1 MKSIRRRMLLWFLL
15 GLGVLWLVAG
25 LGVFFSIRARLLANT
40 ETELLSLLRQVRV
53 NQMDGFRRGQGGSG
67 YGGGGMTGARDFGPG
82 IYWQVWPQ
90 DGAPSTRS
98 ENLSADLPRFDADH
112 GQSLIQSMML
122 EKGTRTMVA
131 GAQFGMG
138 RGGASGDGYAG
149 GRGVEVS
156 VAKDLA
162 DVHRTLLNVFL
173 GIVITGIAVGGMA
186 VLWVIFIVRDGL
198 RPLRRITDEVV
209 AIDTGSLSGRFKND
223 DLPDELQPIVSQLNQ
238 LMMRLEKSFT
248 RERRFSSDLAHEM
261 RTPVT
266 ELRLLAESAVKWP
279 DEGGREAWDA
289 VLGSVDRM
297 ELVVQAMLQLAGLE
311 QGVQNLPRES
321 LALRPLVEE
330 VWATHETRAIAHR
343 LTLRLNIKPDAT
355 VLGDP
360 ALWHH
365 LLGNLLGNATD
376 YADEGSEVVVSTEP
390 GTTEKGLV
398 VCVANAAARL
408 EAEDVDHLFDR
419 FWRGDTARSGSSH
432 CGLGLPLAR
441 ACGEA
446 MGWRVQA
453 SFRPDDGWLEI
464 RLEPGDKSVE

>member
-25 LGVFFSIRARLLANT
+25 VGVFFSNRARLLANT

-53 NQMDGFRRGQGGSG
+53 NQMEGFRGGRGGSG
-67 YGGGGMTGARDFGPG
+67 YGGGGMTGAGDFGPD

-90 DGAPSTRS
+90 DGGPSTRS
-98 ENLSADLPRFDADH
+98 DNLSADLPRFDPDH
-112 GQSLIQSMML
+112 GQSLIQSVML
-122 EKGTRTMVA
+122 EKGISAMVA

-138 RGGASGDGYAG
+138 RGEASGDGYPG

-162 DVHRTLLNVFL
+162 GVHRTLLNVFL
-173 GIVITGIAVGGMA
+173 GIVVTGLVVGGLA
-186 VLWVIFIVRDGL
+186 ILWVIFIVRDGL

-209 AIDTGSLSGRFKND
+209 AIDTGSLSGRFEDD
-223 DLPDELQPIVSQLNQ
+223 DLPDELRPIVSQLNQ
-238 LMMRLEKSFT
+238 LMARLEKSFT
-248 RERRFSSDLAHEM
+248 RERRCSSDLAHEM

-266 ELRLLAESAVKWP
+266 ELRLMAESAVKWP

-289 VLGSVDRM
+289 VLESVDRM

-311 QGVQNLPRES
+311 QGIQDRPRES

-330 VWATHETRAIAHR
+330 VWATHETRAIAR
-343 LTLRLNIKPDAT
+343 GLTLRLDTEPEST

-365 LLGNLLGNATD
+365 LLGNLLGNAAD

-390 GTTEKGLV
+390 GTTGKGLV

-408 EAEDVDHLFDR
+408 EAEDVDRLFDR
-419 FWRGDTARSGSSH
+419 FWRGDTARCGSSH

-446 MGWRVQA
+446 MGWGLQA
-453 SFRPDDGWLEI
+453 SFRPDDDWLEI
-464 RLEPGDKSVE
+464 RIEPGDKSIE